1 MSEPLLR
8 LQSITRVYG
17 KDSAE
22 VRALDGVDLT
32 ITEGEFVAIV
42 GQSGSGKS
50 TLMNLLGCLDRPTA
64 GTYRIHGQDVSKMDA
79 DDLASLRRRTFGF
92 VFQRYNLL
100 ANVSALENVEIPA
113 VYAGV
118 RQSERK
124 TRARELLARLGLNG
138 REKSRPGQLSG
149 GQQQRV
155 AVARAL
161 MNDAEVILADEPTGA
176 LDSGTSRE
184 LLELLEGLHQ
194 SGRTVILITHDQ
206 KVAARADRTIE
217 IRDGKIIADS
227 GAVPRSKP
235 CFEHRT
241 ARTSPSF
248 ILQLT
253 ESIKTAFR
261 SLRANLF
268 RTALT
273 LLGVVIGVAA
283 VVAMLAVGQGSQRDV
298 MARFE
303 DMGANLLFVRPGG
316 DRGARMRGD
325 AIATLTLEDADAL
338 GELDNVIAA
347 VPSRSGSATLRRGN
361 ADHRGSVEGVS
372 EDWLL
377 ANNRRVEY
385 GTFFTAEDVDRRV
398 GVVVLGTTTAGELF
412 DNVSDAVGEYVFLS
426 GAPFEIAGVLEEKGA
441 STFGSDQDDI
451 ALIPIT
457 TGMMRVFGSSYL
469 SSITIAVEDTDVIST
484 TESEAN
490 TLLLDRHGT
499 EDFRIRN
506 TASILESVQQT
517 QNSFSM
523 LLGAVASISLLV
535 GGIGVMNIM
544 LVSVSERTREIGVRM
559 ATGARRSDILVQFIV
574 EAVVVCAL
582 GGMIGI
588 LSGFGICAILVN
600 LGTSIAITPLPAILA
615 FSTAFLTGFVF
626 GFLPARNASRL
637 DPVRALSAE

>member
-1 MSEPLLR
+1 MSEPLLQ

-441 STFGSDQDDI
+441 SSFGSDQDDI

-469 SSITIAVEDTDVIST
+469 SSITIAVADTDVIST

>member
-1 MSEPLLR
+1 MSEPLLQ

-50 TLMNLLGCLDRPTA
+50 TLMNLLGCLDRPTG

-124 TRARELLARLGLNG
+124 TRARDLLARLGLNG

-176 LDSGTSRE
+176 LDSGTSKE

-441 STFGSDQDDI
+441 SSFGSDQDDI

-469 SSITIAVEDTDVIST
+469 SSITIAVEDTDVISS

-588 LSGFGICAILVN
+588 LSGFGICAILMN

>member
-1 MSEPLLR
+1 MKSPLLQ

-32 ITEGEFVAIV
+32 IDEGEFVAIV

-50 TLMNLLGCLDRPTA
+50 TLMNLLGCLDRPTS
-64 GTYRIHGQDVSKMDA
+64 GTYRIHGQDVSEMDA
-79 DDLASLRRRTFGF
+79 DALASLRRRTFGF

-124 TRARELLARLGLNG
+124 SRARELLARLGLEG

-176 LDSGTSRE
+176 LDSGTSKE
-184 LLELLEGLHQ
+184 LLGLLEGLHQ

-227 GAVPRSKP
+227 GAKP
-235 CFEHRT
+235 HAQPSSGQRDEK
-241 ARTSPSF
+241 TSPSF
-248 ILQLT
+248 LLQLT

-283 VVAMLAVGQGSQRDV
+283 VVAMLAVGQGSQKEV

-303 DMGANLLFVRPGG
+303 DMGANLLFVQPGG

-338 GELDNVIAA
+338 GELGNVVAA
-347 VPSRSGSATLRRGN
+347 VPSRSGSATLRRGSE
-361 ADHRGSVEGVS
+361 DHRGSVEGVS

-385 GTFFTAEDVDRRV
+385 GTFFTAEDVERRV

-426 GAPFEIAGVLEEKGA
+426 GAPFEIAGILEEKGA
-441 STFGSDQDDI
+441 SSFGRDQDDI

-469 SSITIAVEDTDVIST
+469 SSITIAVDDTDIISS
-484 TESEAN
+484 TEEEAN
-490 TLLLDRHGT
+490 SLLLARHGSQ
-499 EDFRIRN
+499 DFRIRN
-506 TASILESVQQT
+506 TASILESVQET

-582 GGMIGI
+582 GGVIGI
-588 LSGFGICAILVN
+588 LTGFGICALLAN

-637 DPVRALSAE
+637 DPVRALAAE

>member
-1 MSEPLLR
+1 MSDPLLH
-8 LQSITRVYG
+8 LQDISRVYG
-17 KDSAE
+17 KGDAE

-32 ITEGEFVAIV
+32 IREGEFVAII

-64 GTYRIHGQDVSKMDA
+64 GTYRIHGQDVSDMDA
-79 DDLASLRRRTFGF
+79 DALAALRRRTFGF

-100 ANVSALENVEIPA
+100 ANVSASENVEIPA
-113 VYAGV
+113 VYAGI

-124 TRARELLARLGLNG
+124 ARAHDLLGRLGLGG

-176 LDSGTSRE
+176 LDTGTSEE
-184 LLELLEGLHQ
+184 LLELLEELHR

-206 KVAARADRTIE
+206 QVAQRADRTIE
-217 IRDGKIIADS
+217 LRDGKIVSDS
-227 GAVPRSKP
+227 GFVDRPQAALGQGEIKS
-235 CFEHRT
+235 
-241 ARTSPSF
+241 SPSF
-248 ILQLT
+248 FLQLT

-303 DMGANLLFVRPGG
+303 DMGANLLFVSPGG

-325 AIATLTLEDADAL
+325 AIATLTLEDAEAL
-338 GELDNVIAA
+338 GELDNVLAA
-347 VPSRSGSATLRRGN
+347 VPSRSGSATLRRGSN
-361 ADHRGSVEGVS
+361 DHRGTVEGVS

-377 ANNRRVEY
+377 ANTRNLAY
-385 GTFFTAEDVDRRV
+385 GSFFTAEDVDRRV

-412 DNVSDAVGEYVFLS
+412 DNVSDAVGEYVFLA
-426 GAPFEIAGVLEEKGA
+426 GAPFEIAGILEEEGA
-441 STFGSDQDDI
+441 SSFGRDQDDL

-469 SSITIAVEDTDVIST
+469 SSVTIAVEDTDVISD
-484 TESEAN
+484 TETQAN
-490 TLLLDRHGT
+490 DLLLQRHGT
-499 EDFRIRN
+499 QDFRIRN
-506 TASILESVQQT
+506 TASLLESVQET

-582 GGMIGI
+582 GGVIGI
-588 LSGFGICAILVN
+588 LTGFAICAILAN
-600 LGTSIAITPLPAILA
+600 LGTSIAITPTPAILA

-626 GFLPARNASRL
+626 GVLPARNASRL
-637 DPVRALSAE
+637 DPVRALAAE

>member
-1 MSEPLLR
+1 MSEPLLQ

-50 TLMNLLGCLDRPTA
+50 TLMNLLGCLDRPTG

-176 LDSGTSRE
+176 LDSGTSKE

-441 STFGSDQDDI
+441 SSFGSDQDDI

>member
-1 MSEPLLR
+1 MSDPLLH
-8 LQSITRVYG
+8 LQAITRVYG
-17 KDSAE
+17 KGDAE

-32 ITEGEFVAIV
+32 IREGEFVAII

-64 GTYRIHGQDVSKMDA
+64 GIYRIHGQDVSDMDA
-79 DDLASLRRRTFGF
+79 DALAALRRRTFGF

-100 ANVSALENVEIPA
+100 ANVSASENVEIPA
-113 VYAGV
+113 IYAGI

-124 TRARELLARLGLNG
+124 ARAHDLLGRLGLGG
-138 REKSRPGQLSG
+138 RERSRPGQLSG

-176 LDSGTSRE
+176 LDTGTSEE
-184 LLELLEGLHQ
+184 LLELLEELHR

-206 KVAARADRTIE
+206 QVAQRADRTIE
-217 IRDGKIIADS
+217 LRDGKIVSDS
-227 GAVPRSKP
+227 GFVDRPQVALDQGEVKS
-235 CFEHRT
+235 
-241 ARTSPSF
+241 SPSF
-248 ILQLT
+248 FLQLT

-303 DMGANLLFVRPGG
+303 DMGANLLFVSPGG

-325 AIATLTLEDADAL
+325 AIATLTLEDAEAL
-338 GELDNVIAA
+338 GELDNVLAA
-347 VPSRSGSATLRRGN
+347 VPSRSGSATLRRGSN
-361 ADHRGSVEGVS
+361 DHRGTVEGVS

-377 ANNRRVEY
+377 ANTRKLAY
-385 GTFFTAEDVDRRV
+385 GSFFTAEDVDRRV

-412 DNVSDAVGEYVFLS
+412 DNVSDAVGEYVFLA
-426 GAPFEIAGVLEEKGA
+426 GAPFEIAGILDEEGA
-441 STFGSDQDDI
+441 SSFGRDQDDL

-469 SSITIAVEDTDVIST
+469 SSVTIAVEDTDVISD
-484 TESEAN
+484 TETQAN
-490 TLLLDRHGT
+490 DLLLQRHGT
-499 EDFRIRN
+499 QDFRIRN
-506 TASILESVQQT
+506 TASLLESVQET

-582 GGMIGI
+582 GGVIGI
-588 LSGFGICAILVN
+588 LTGFAICAILAN
-600 LGTSIAITPLPAILA
+600 LGTSIAITPTPAILA

-637 DPVRALSAE
+637 DPVRALAAE

>member
-1 MSEPLLR
+1 MSEPLLQ

-50 TLMNLLGCLDRPTA
+50 TLMNLLGCLDRPTG

-441 STFGSDQDDI
+441 SSFGSDQDDI

>member
-1 MSEPLLR
+1 MSEPLLQ

-50 TLMNLLGCLDRPTA
+50 TLMNLLGCLDRPTG

-227 GAVPRSKP
+227 GAVPRSNP

-241 ARTSPSF
+241 ATTSPSF

-441 STFGSDQDDI
+441 SSFGSDQDDI

-469 SSITIAVEDTDVIST
+469 SSITIAVADTDVIST

-588 LSGFGICAILVN
+588 LSGFGVCAILAN

>member
-1 MSEPLLR
+1 MSEPLLQ

-50 TLMNLLGCLDRPTA
+50 TLMNLLGCLDRPTG

-441 STFGSDQDDI
+441 SSFGSDQDDI

-588 LSGFGICAILVN
+588 LSGFGVCAILAN

>member
-1 MSEPLLR
+1 
-8 LQSITRVYG
+8 
-17 KDSAE
+17 
-22 VRALDGVDLT
+22 
-32 ITEGEFVAIV
+32 
-42 GQSGSGKS
+42 
-50 TLMNLLGCLDRPTA
+50 
-64 GTYRIHGQDVSKMDA
+64 
-79 DDLASLRRRTFGF
+79 
-92 VFQRYNLL
+92 
-100 ANVSALENVEIPA
+100 
-113 VYAGV
+113 
-118 RQSERK
+118 
-124 TRARELLARLGLNG
+124 
-138 REKSRPGQLSG
+138 
-149 GQQQRV
+149 
-155 AVARAL
+155 
-161 MNDAEVILADEPTGA
+161 
-176 LDSGTSRE
+176 
-184 LLELLEGLHQ
+184 
-194 SGRTVILITHDQ
+194 
-206 KVAARADRTIE
+206 
-217 IRDGKIIADS
+217 
-227 GAVPRSKP
+227 
-235 CFEHRT
+235 
-241 ARTSPSF
+241 
-248 ILQLT
+248 
-253 ESIKTAFR
+253 
-261 SLRANLF
+261 LRANLS

-441 STFGSDQDDI
+441 SSFGSDQDDI

-469 SSITIAVEDTDVIST
+469 SSITIAVENTDVIST

>member
-1 MSEPLLR
+1 MSEPLLQ

-50 TLMNLLGCLDRPTA
+50 TLMNLLGCLDRPTG

-176 LDSGTSRE
+176 LDSGTSKE

-441 STFGSDQDDI
+441 SSFGSDQDDI

-588 LSGFGICAILVN
+588 LSGFGICAILMN

>member
-1 MSEPLLR
+1 MKSPLLQ

-32 ITEGEFVAIV
+32 IDEGEFVAIV

-50 TLMNLLGCLDRPTA
+50 TLMNLLGCLDRPTS
-64 GTYRIHGQDVSKMDA
+64 GTYRIHGQDVSEMDA
-79 DDLASLRRRTFGF
+79 DALASLRRRTFGF

-124 TRARELLARLGLNG
+124 SRARELLARLGLEG

-176 LDSGTSRE
+176 LDSGTSKE
-184 LLELLEGLHQ
+184 LLGLLEGLHQ

-227 GAVPRSKP
+227 GAKP
-235 CFEHRT
+235 HAQPSSGQRDEK
-241 ARTSPSF
+241 TSPSF
-248 ILQLT
+248 LLQLT

-283 VVAMLAVGQGSQRDV
+283 VVAMLAVGQGSQKEV

-303 DMGANLLFVRPGG
+303 DMGANLLFVQPGG

-338 GELDNVIAA
+338 GELGNVVAA
-347 VPSRSGSATLRRGN
+347 VPSRSGSATLRRGSE
-361 ADHRGSVEGVS
+361 DHRGSVEGVS

-385 GTFFTAEDVDRRV
+385 GTFFTAEDVERRV

-426 GAPFEIAGVLEEKGA
+426 GAPFEIAGILEEKGA
-441 STFGSDQDDI
+441 SSFGRDQDDI

-469 SSITIAVEDTDVIST
+469 SSITIAVDDTDIISS
-484 TESEAN
+484 TEDEAN
-490 TLLLDRHGT
+490 SLLLARHGSQ
-499 EDFRIRN
+499 DFRIRN
-506 TASILESVQQT
+506 TASILESVQET

-582 GGMIGI
+582 GGVIGI
-588 LSGFGICAILVN
+588 LTGFGICALLAN

-637 DPVRALSAE
+637 DPVRALAAE

>member
-1 MSEPLLR
+1 MSDPLLH
-8 LQSITRVYG
+8 LQAITRVYG
-17 KDSAE
+17 KGDAE

-32 ITEGEFVAIV
+32 IREGEFVAII

-64 GTYRIHGQDVSKMDA
+64 GIYRIHGQDVSDMDA
-79 DDLASLRRRTFGF
+79 DALAALRRRTFGF

-100 ANVSALENVEIPA
+100 ANVSASENVEIPA
-113 VYAGV
+113 IYAGI

-124 TRARELLARLGLNG
+124 ARAHDLLGRLGLGG
-138 REKSRPGQLSG
+138 RERSRPGQLSG

-176 LDSGTSRE
+176 LDTGTSEE
-184 LLELLEGLHQ
+184 LLELLEELHR

-206 KVAARADRTIE
+206 QVAQRADRTIE
-217 IRDGKIIADS
+217 LRDGKIVSDS
-227 GAVPRSKP
+227 GFVDRPQVALDQGEVKS
-235 CFEHRT
+235 
-241 ARTSPSF
+241 SPSF
-248 ILQLT
+248 FLQLT

-303 DMGANLLFVRPGG
+303 DMGANLLFVSPGG

-325 AIATLTLEDADAL
+325 AIATLTLEDAEAL
-338 GELDNVIAA
+338 GELDNVLAA
-347 VPSRSGSATLRRGN
+347 VPSRSGSATLRRGSN
-361 ADHRGSVEGVS
+361 DHRGTVEGVS

-377 ANNRRVEY
+377 ANTRNLAY
-385 GTFFTAEDVDRRV
+385 GSFFTAEDVDRRV

-412 DNVSDAVGEYVFLS
+412 DNVSDAVGEYVFLA
-426 GAPFEIAGVLEEKGA
+426 GAPFEIAGILDEEGA
-441 STFGSDQDDI
+441 SSFGRDQDDL

-469 SSITIAVEDTDVIST
+469 SSVTIAVEDTDVISD
-484 TESEAN
+484 TETQAN
-490 TLLLDRHGT
+490 DLLLQRHGT
-499 EDFRIRN
+499 QDFRIRN
-506 TASILESVQQT
+506 TASLLESVQET

-582 GGMIGI
+582 GGVIGI
-588 LSGFGICAILVN
+588 LTGFAICAILAN
-600 LGTSIAITPLPAILA
+600 LGTSIAITPTPAILA

-637 DPVRALSAE
+637 DPVRALAAE

>member
-1 MSEPLLR
+1 MSDPLLH
-8 LQSITRVYG
+8 LQDIRRVYG
-17 KDSAE
+17 KGDAE

-32 ITEGEFVAIV
+32 IREGEFVAIV

-50 TLMNLLGCLDRPTA
+50 TLMNLLGCLDRPTS
-64 GTYRIHGQDVSKMDA
+64 GTYRIHGQDVSDMDA
-79 DDLASLRRRTFGF
+79 DALAALRRRTFGF

-100 ANVSALENVEIPA
+100 ANVSASENVEIPA
-113 VYAGV
+113 IYAGI

-124 TRARELLARLGLNG
+124 ARAHELLGRLGLGG

-176 LDSGTSRE
+176 LDTGTSEE
-184 LLELLEGLHQ
+184 LLELLEELHR

-206 KVAARADRTIE
+206 HVAERADRTIE
-217 IRDGKIIADS
+217 LRDGKIVSDS
-227 GAVPRSKP
+227 GFVERAQAAFDQGEVKS
-235 CFEHRT
+235 
-241 ARTSPSF
+241 SPSF
-248 ILQLT
+248 FLQLT

-303 DMGANLLFVRPGG
+303 DMGANLLFVSPGG

-325 AIATLTLEDADAL
+325 AIATLTLEDAEAL
-338 GELDNVIAA
+338 RELDNVLAA
-347 VPSRSGSATLRRGN
+347 VPSRSGSATLRRGSN
-361 ADHRGSVEGVS
+361 DHRGSVEGVS

-377 ANNRRVEY
+377 ANTRNLAY
-385 GTFFTAEDVDRRV
+385 GSFFTAEDVDRRV

-412 DNVSDAVGEYVFLS
+412 DNVSDAVGEYVFLA
-426 GAPFEIAGVLEEKGA
+426 GAPFEIAGILEEEGA
-441 STFGSDQDDI
+441 SSFGRDQDDL

-469 SSITIAVEDTDVIST
+469 SSVTIAVEDTDVISD
-484 TESEAN
+484 TETQAN
-490 TLLLDRHGT
+490 DLLLQRHGT
-499 EDFRIRN
+499 QDFRIRN
-506 TASILESVQQT
+506 TASLLESVQET

-582 GGMIGI
+582 GGVIGI
-588 LSGFGICAILVN
+588 LTGFAICAILAN
-600 LGTSIAITPLPAILA
+600 LGTSIAITPTPAILA

-637 DPVRALSAE
+637 DPVRALAAE

>member
-1 MSEPLLR
+1 MSEPLLQ

-79 DDLASLRRRTFGF
+79 DGLASLRRRTFGF

-241 ARTSPSF
+241 ATTSPSF

-441 STFGSDQDDI
+441 SSFGSDQDDI

>member
-1 MSEPLLR
+1 MSEPLLQ

-50 TLMNLLGCLDRPTA
+50 TLMNLLGCLDRPTG

-441 STFGSDQDDI
+441 SSFGSDQDDI

-588 LSGFGICAILVN
+588 LSGFGICAILMN

>member
-1 MSEPLLR
+1 MSDPLLH
-8 LQSITRVYG
+8 LQDISRVYG
-17 KDSAE
+17 KGDAE

-32 ITEGEFVAIV
+32 IREGEFVAII

-64 GTYRIHGQDVSKMDA
+64 GTYRIHGQDVSDMTADA
-79 DDLASLRRRTFGF
+79 LAALRRRTFGF

-100 ANVSALENVEIPA
+100 ANVSASENVEIPA
-113 VYAGV
+113 IYAGI

-124 TRARELLARLGLNG
+124 ARARDLLGRLGLGG

-176 LDSGTSRE
+176 LDTGTSEE
-184 LLELLEGLHQ
+184 LLELLEELHR
-194 SGRTVILITHDQ
+194 SGRSVILITHDQ
-206 KVAARADRTIE
+206 HVAERADRTIE
-217 IRDGKIIADS
+217 LRDGKIVSDS
-227 GAVPRSKP
+227 GFVDRPQAALDQKEVKS
-235 CFEHRT
+235 
-241 ARTSPSF
+241 SPSF
-248 ILQLT
+248 FLQLT

-303 DMGANLLFVRPGG
+303 DMGANLLFVSPGG

-325 AIATLTLEDADAL
+325 AIATLTLEDAEAL
-338 GELDNVIAA
+338 GELDNVLAA
-347 VPSRSGSATLRRGN
+347 VPSRSGSATLRRGSN
-361 ADHRGSVEGVS
+361 DHRGSVEGVS

-377 ANNRRVEY
+377 ANTRNLAY
-385 GTFFTAEDVDRRV
+385 GSFFTAEDVDRRV

-412 DNVSDAVGEYVFLS
+412 DNVSDAMGEYVFLA
-426 GAPFEIAGVLEEKGA
+426 GAPFEIAGILEEEGA
-441 STFGSDQDDI
+441 SSFGRDQDDL

-469 SSITIAVEDTDVIST
+469 SSVTIAVEDTDVISD
-484 TESEAN
+484 TETQAN
-490 TLLLDRHGT
+490 DLLLQRHGT
-499 EDFRIRN
+499 QDFRIRN
-506 TASILESVQQT
+506 TASLLESVQET

-582 GGMIGI
+582 GGVIGI
-588 LSGFGICAILVN
+588 LTGFAICAILAN
-600 LGTSIAITPLPAILA
+600 LGTSIAITPTPAILA

-637 DPVRALSAE
+637 DPVRALAAE

>member
-1 MSEPLLR
+1 MSEPLLQ

-50 TLMNLLGCLDRPTA
+50 TLMNLLGCLDRPTG

-79 DDLASLRRRTFGF
+79 DGLASLRRRTFGF

-176 LDSGTSRE
+176 LDSGTSKE

-441 STFGSDQDDI
+441 SSFGSDQDDI

-469 SSITIAVEDTDVIST
+469 SSITIAVADTDVIST

-588 LSGFGICAILVN
+588 LSGFGICAILMN

>member
-1 MSEPLLR
+1 MSEPLLQ

-176 LDSGTSRE
+176 LDSGTSKE

-441 STFGSDQDDI
+441 SSFGSDQDDI

-588 LSGFGICAILVN
+588 LSGFGICAILMN

>member
-1 MSEPLLR
+1 MSEPLLH
-8 LQSITRVYG
+8 LQDIKRVYG
-17 KDSAE
+17 RGDAE

-32 ITEGEFVAIV
+32 IREGEFVAIV

-50 TLMNLLGCLDRPTA
+50 TLMNLLGCLDHPTS
-64 GTYRIHGQDVSKMDA
+64 GTYRIHGQDVSEMDA
-79 DDLASLRRRTFGF
+79 DALASLRRRTFGF

-100 ANVSALENVEIPA
+100 ANVSASENVEIPA

-124 TRARELLARLGLNG
+124 ARAQELLGRLGLGG

-176 LDSGTSRE
+176 LDSGTSEE
-184 LLELLEGLHQ
+184 LLELLEELHR

-206 KVAARADRTIE
+206 EVAERADRTIE
-217 IRDGKIIADS
+217 IRDGKIISDS
-227 GAVPRSKP
+227 GSVERSLESFEQRAVKS
-235 CFEHRT
+235 
-241 ARTSPSF
+241 SPSF
-248 ILQLT
+248 FLQLT

-283 VVAMLAVGQGSQRDV
+283 VVAMLAVGQGSQREV

-303 DMGANLLFVRPGG
+303 DMGANLLFVQPGG

-325 AIATLTLEDADAL
+325 AIATLSLEDAERL
-338 GELDNVIAA
+338 GELDNVLAA
-347 VPSRSGSATLRRGN
+347 VPSRSGSATLRRGSN
-361 ADHRGSVEGVS
+361 DHRGSVEGVS

-377 ANNRRVEY
+377 ANTRNIEY
-385 GTFFTAEDVDRRV
+385 GSFFTAEDVDRRV

-412 DNVSDAVGEYVFLS
+412 DNVSEAVGEYVFLA
-426 GAPFEIAGVLEEKGA
+426 GAPFEVAGVLEEEGA
-441 STFGSDQDDI
+441 SSFGRDQDDI

-484 TESEAN
+484 TETEAN
-490 TLLLDRHGT
+490 ELLLQRHGT
-499 EDFRIRN
+499 QDFRIRN
-506 TASILESVQQT
+506 TASILESVQDT
-517 QNSFSM
+517 QNSFSI

-582 GGMIGI
+582 GGLIGI
-588 LSGFGICAILVN
+588 LTGFAICAILAN
-600 LGTSIAITPLPAILA
+600 LGTSIAVTPMPAILA

-637 DPVRALSAE
+637 DPVRALAAE

>member
-1 MSEPLLR
+1 MSDPLLH
-8 LQSITRVYG
+8 LQAITRVYG
-17 KDSAE
+17 KGDAE

-32 ITEGEFVAIV
+32 IREGEFVAII

-64 GTYRIHGQDVSKMDA
+64 GTYRIHGQDVSDMDA
-79 DDLASLRRRTFGF
+79 DALAALRRRTFGF

-100 ANVSALENVEIPA
+100 ANVSASENVEIPA
-113 VYAGV
+113 IYAGI

-124 TRARELLARLGLNG
+124 ARAHDLLGRLGLGG

-176 LDSGTSRE
+176 LDTGTSEE
-184 LLELLEGLHQ
+184 LLELLEELHR

-206 KVAARADRTIE
+206 HVAQRADRTIE
-217 IRDGKIIADS
+217 LRDGKIVSDS
-227 GAVPRSKP
+227 GFVDRPQAALDQGEIKS
-235 CFEHRT
+235 
-241 ARTSPSF
+241 SPSF

-303 DMGANLLFVRPGG
+303 DMGANLLFVSPGG

-325 AIATLTLEDADAL
+325 AIATLTLEDAEAL
-338 GELDNVIAA
+338 GELDNVLAA
-347 VPSRSGSATLRRGN
+347 VPSRSGSATLRRGSN
-361 ADHRGSVEGVS
+361 DHRGTVEGVS

-377 ANNRRVEY
+377 ANTRNLAY
-385 GTFFTAEDVDRRV
+385 GSFFTAEDVDRRV

-412 DNVSDAVGEYVFLS
+412 DNVSDAVGEYVFLA
-426 GAPFEIAGVLEEKGA
+426 GAPFEIAGILEEEGA
-441 STFGSDQDDI
+441 SSFGRDQDDL

-469 SSITIAVEDTDVIST
+469 SSVTIAVEDTDVISD
-484 TESEAN
+484 TETQAN
-490 TLLLDRHGT
+490 DLLLQRHGT
-499 EDFRIRN
+499 QDFRIRN
-506 TASILESVQQT
+506 TASLLESVQET

-582 GGMIGI
+582 GGVIGI
-588 LSGFGICAILVN
+588 LTGFAICAILAN
-600 LGTSIAITPLPAILA
+600 LGTSIAITPTPAILA

-637 DPVRALSAE
+637 DPVRALAAE

>member
-1 MSEPLLR
+1 
-8 LQSITRVYG
+8 
-17 KDSAE
+17 
-22 VRALDGVDLT
+22 
-32 ITEGEFVAIV
+32 
-42 GQSGSGKS
+42 
-50 TLMNLLGCLDRPTA
+50 
-64 GTYRIHGQDVSKMDA
+64 
-79 DDLASLRRRTFGF
+79 RRTFGF

-100 ANVSALENVEIPA
+100 ANVSASENVEIPA

-118 RQSERK
+118 GQSER
-124 TRARELLARLGLNG
+124 RARAQELLQRLGLGG

-176 LDSGTSRE
+176 LDTGTSEE
-184 LLELLEGLHQ
+184 LLELLEELHR

-206 KVAARADRTIE
+206 DVAERADRTIE
-217 IRDGKIIADS
+217 IRDGKIISDS
-227 GAVPRSKP
+227 GYVDRPLETL
-235 CFEHRT
+235 EHREVKS
-241 ARTSPSF
+241 SPSF
-248 ILQLT
+248 FLQLT

-283 VVAMLAVGQGSQRDV
+283 VVAMLAVGQGSQREV

-303 DMGANLLFVRPGG
+303 DMGANLLFVFPGG

-325 AIATLTLEDADAL
+325 AIATLTLEDAEAL
-338 GELDNVIAA
+338 AELDNVLAA
-347 VPSRSGSATLRRGN
+347 VPSRSGTATLRRGSE
-361 ADHRGSVEGVS
+361 DHRGSVEGVS

-377 ANNRRVEY
+377 ANNRQLAY
-385 GTFFTAEDVDRRV
+385 GSFFTAEDVDRRV

-426 GAPFEIAGVLEEKGA
+426 GAPFEVAGVLEEEGA
-441 STFGSDQDDI
+441 SSFGRDQDDL

-457 TGMMRVFGSSYL
+457 TGMMRVFGSTYL
-469 SSITIAVEDTDVIST
+469 SNVTIAVEDTDIISD
-484 TESEAN
+484 TEEAAN
-490 TLLLDRHGT
+490 SLLLERHGT
-499 EDFRIRN
+499 DDFRIRN
-506 TASILESVQQT
+506 TASILESVQET

-582 GGMIGI
+582 GGVIGI
-588 LSGFGICAILVN
+588 LTGFAICAILAN
-600 LGTSIAITPLPAILA
+600 LGTSIAITPMPAILA

>member
-1 MSEPLLR
+1 MTEPLLH
-8 LQSITRVYG
+8 LQDITRVYG
-17 KDSAE
+17 KGDAE
-22 VRALDGVDLT
+22 VRALNGVDLT
-32 ITEGEFVAIV
+32 IQEGEFVAIV

-50 TLMNLLGCLDRPTA
+50 TLMNLLGCLDRPTS
-64 GTYRIHGQDVSKMDA
+64 GTYRIHGQDVSRMDA
-79 DDLASLRRRTFGF
+79 DALAALRRRTFGF

-100 ANVSALENVEIPA
+100 ANVSASENVEIPA

-118 RQSERK
+118 RQSQR
-124 TRARELLARLGLNG
+124 RARAQELLQRLGLGG

-176 LDSGTSRE
+176 LDTGTSEE
-184 LLELLEGLHQ
+184 LLELLEELHR

-206 KVAARADRTIE
+206 DVAERADRTIE
-217 IRDGKIIADS
+217 IRDGKIISDS
-227 GAVPRSKP
+227 GYVDRPLETL
-235 CFEHRT
+235 EHREVKS
-241 ARTSPSF
+241 SPSF
-248 ILQLT
+248 FLQLT

-283 VVAMLAVGQGSQRDV
+283 VVAMLAVGQGSQREV

-303 DMGANLLFVRPGG
+303 DMGANLLFVFPGG

-325 AIATLTLEDADAL
+325 AIATLTLEDAEAL
-338 GELDNVIAA
+338 AELDNVLAA
-347 VPSRSGSATLRRGN
+347 VPSRSGTATLRRGSE
-361 ADHRGSVEGVS
+361 DHRGSVEGVS

-377 ANNRRVEY
+377 ANNRQLAY
-385 GTFFTAEDVDRRV
+385 GSFFTAEDVDRRV

-426 GAPFEIAGVLEEKGA
+426 GAPFEVAGVLEEEGA
-441 STFGSDQDDI
+441 SSFGRDQDDL

-457 TGMMRVFGSSYL
+457 TGMMRVFGSTYL
-469 SSITIAVEDTDVIST
+469 SNVTIAVEDTDIISD
-484 TESEAN
+484 TEEAAN
-490 TLLLDRHGT
+490 SLLLERHGT
-499 EDFRIRN
+499 DDFRIRN
-506 TASILESVQQT
+506 TASILESVQET

-582 GGMIGI
+582 GGVIGI
-588 LSGFGICAILVN
+588 LTGFAVCAILAN
-600 LGTSIAITPLPAILA
+600 LGTSIAITPMPAILA

-637 DPVRALSAE
+637 DPVRALAAE

>member
-1 MSEPLLR
+1 MSEPLLQ

-227 GAVPRSKP
+227 GANPRSKP

-441 STFGSDQDDI
+441 SSFGSDQDDI

-469 SSITIAVEDTDVIST
+469 SSITIAVENTDVIST

>member
-1 MSEPLLR
+1 MSEPLLQ

-124 TRARELLARLGLNG
+124 TRARDLLARLGLNG

-176 LDSGTSRE
+176 LDSGTSKE

-441 STFGSDQDDI
+441 SSFGSDQDDI

-588 LSGFGICAILVN
+588 LSGFGICAILMN

>member
-1 MSEPLLR
+1 MSEPLLQ

-79 DDLASLRRRTFGF
+79 DGLASLRRRTFGF

-227 GAVPRSKP
+227 GAVPRSNP

-241 ARTSPSF
+241 ATTSPSF

-441 STFGSDQDDI
+441 SSFGSDQDDI

-469 SSITIAVEDTDVIST
+469 SSITIAVADTDVIST

-588 LSGFGICAILVN
+588 LSGFGVCAILAN

>member
-1 MSEPLLR
+1 MSEPLLQ

-441 STFGSDQDDI
+441 SSFGSDQDDI

-535 GGIGVMNIM
+535 GGVGVMNIM

>member
-1 MSEPLLR
+1 MTEPLLH
-8 LQSITRVYG
+8 LQDITRVYG
-17 KDSAE
+17 KGDAE
-22 VRALDGVDLT
+22 VRALNGVDLT
-32 ITEGEFVAIV
+32 IQEGEFVAIV

-50 TLMNLLGCLDRPTA
+50 TLMNLLGCLDRPTS
-64 GTYRIHGQDVSKMDA
+64 GTYRIHGQDVSRMDA
-79 DDLASLRRRTFGF
+79 DALAALRRRTFGF

-100 ANVSALENVEIPA
+100 ANVSASENVEIPA

-118 RQSERK
+118 GQSERK
-124 TRARELLARLGLNG
+124 ARAQELLQRLGLGG

-176 LDSGTSRE
+176 LDTGTSEE
-184 LLELLEGLHQ
+184 LLELLEELHR

-206 KVAARADRTIE
+206 DVAERADRTIE
-217 IRDGKIIADS
+217 IRDGKIISDS
-227 GAVPRSKP
+227 GYVDRPLETL
-235 CFEHRT
+235 EHREVKS
-241 ARTSPSF
+241 SPSF
-248 ILQLT
+248 FLQLT

-283 VVAMLAVGQGSQRDV
+283 VVAMLAVGQGSQREV

-303 DMGANLLFVRPGG
+303 DMGANLLFVFPGG

-325 AIATLTLEDADAL
+325 AIATLTLEDAEAL
-338 GELDNVIAA
+338 AELDNVLAA
-347 VPSRSGSATLRRGN
+347 VPSRSGTATLRRGSE
-361 ADHRGSVEGVS
+361 DHRGSVEGVS

-377 ANNRRVEY
+377 ANNRQLAY
-385 GTFFTAEDVDRRV
+385 GSFFTAEDVDRRV

-426 GAPFEIAGVLEEKGA
+426 GAPFEVAGVLEEEGA
-441 STFGSDQDDI
+441 SSFGRDQDDL

-457 TGMMRVFGSSYL
+457 TGMMRVFGSTYL
-469 SSITIAVEDTDVIST
+469 SNVTIAVEDTDIISD
-484 TESEAN
+484 TEEAAN
-490 TLLLDRHGT
+490 SLLLERHGT
-499 EDFRIRN
+499 DDFRIRN
-506 TASILESVQQT
+506 TASILESVQET

-582 GGMIGI
+582 GGVIGI
-588 LSGFGICAILVN
+588 LTGFAVCAILAN
-600 LGTSIAITPLPAILA
+600 LGTSIAITPMPAILA

-637 DPVRALSAE
+637 DPVRALAAE

>member
-176 LDSGTSRE
+176 LDSGTSKE

-441 STFGSDQDDI
+441 SSFGSDQDDI

>member
-1 MSEPLLR
+1 MSEPLLQ

-441 STFGSDQDDI
+441 SSFGSDQDDI

>member
-1 MSEPLLR
+1 MTEPLLH
-8 LQSITRVYG
+8 LQDITRVYG
-17 KDSAE
+17 KGDAE
-22 VRALDGVDLT
+22 VRALNGVDLT
-32 ITEGEFVAIV
+32 IQEGEFVAIV

-50 TLMNLLGCLDRPTA
+50 TLMNLLGCLDRPTS
-64 GTYRIHGQDVSKMDA
+64 GTYRIHGQDVSSMDA
-79 DDLASLRRRTFGF
+79 DALAALRRRTFGF

-100 ANVSALENVEIPA
+100 ANVSASENVEIPA

-118 RQSERK
+118 GQSER
-124 TRARELLARLGLNG
+124 RARAQELLQRLGLGG

-176 LDSGTSRE
+176 LDTGTSEE
-184 LLELLEGLHQ
+184 LLELLEELHR

-206 KVAARADRTIE
+206 DVAERADRTIE
-217 IRDGKIIADS
+217 IRDGKIISDS
-227 GAVPRSKP
+227 GYVDRPLETL
-235 CFEHRT
+235 EHREVKS
-241 ARTSPSF
+241 SPSF
-248 ILQLT
+248 FLQLT

-283 VVAMLAVGQGSQRDV
+283 VVAMLAVGQGSQREV

-303 DMGANLLFVRPGG
+303 DMGANLLFVFPGG

-325 AIATLTLEDADAL
+325 AIATLTLEDAEAL
-338 GELDNVIAA
+338 AELDNVLAA
-347 VPSRSGSATLRRGN
+347 VPSRSGTATLRRGSE
-361 ADHRGSVEGVS
+361 DHRGSVEGVS

-377 ANNRRVEY
+377 ANNRQLAY
-385 GTFFTAEDVDRRV
+385 GSFFTAEDVDRRV

-426 GAPFEIAGVLEEKGA
+426 GAPFEVAGVLEEEGA
-441 STFGSDQDDI
+441 SSFGRDQDDL

-457 TGMMRVFGSSYL
+457 TGMMRVFGSTYL
-469 SSITIAVEDTDVIST
+469 SNVTIAVEDTDIISD
-484 TESEAN
+484 TEEAAN
-490 TLLLDRHGT
+490 SLLLERHGT
-499 EDFRIRN
+499 DDFRIRN
-506 TASILESVQQT
+506 TASILESVQET

-582 GGMIGI
+582 GGVIGI
-588 LSGFGICAILVN
+588 LTGFAICAILAN
-600 LGTSIAITPLPAILA
+600 LGTSIAITPMPAILA

-637 DPVRALSAE
+637 DPVRALAAE

>member
-1 MSEPLLR
+1 MSEPLLH
-8 LQSITRVYG
+8 LQDIKRVYG
-17 KDSAE
+17 RGDAE
-22 VRALDGVDLT
+22 VRALDGVDL
-32 ITEGEFVAIV
+32 IIREGEFVAIV

-50 TLMNLLGCLDRPTA
+50 TLMNLLGCLDRPSS
-64 GTYRIHGQDVSKMDA
+64 GTYRIHGQDVSEMEADA
-79 DDLASLRRRTFGF
+79 LASLRRRTFGF

-100 ANVSALENVEIPA
+100 ANVSASENVEIPA

-124 TRARELLARLGLNG
+124 ARAQELLGRLGLGG

-176 LDSGTSRE
+176 LDSGTSEE
-184 LLELLEGLHQ
+184 LLELLEELHR

-206 KVAARADRTIE
+206 EVAKRADRTIE
-217 IRDGKIIADS
+217 IRDGRIISDS
-227 GAVPRSKP
+227 GSVERSLESFEQRAVKS
-235 CFEHRT
+235 
-241 ARTSPSF
+241 SPSF
-248 ILQLT
+248 FLQLT

-283 VVAMLAVGQGSQRDV
+283 VVAMLAVGQGSQREV

-303 DMGANLLFVRPGG
+303 DMGANLLFVQPGG
-316 DRGARMRGD
+316 DRSARMRGD
-325 AIATLTLEDADAL
+325 AIATLTLEDAERL
-338 GELDNVIAA
+338 GELGNVLAA
-347 VPSRSGSATLRRGN
+347 VPSRSGSATLRRGSN
-361 ADHRGSVEGVS
+361 DHRGSVEGVS

-377 ANNRRVEY
+377 ANTRNIEY
-385 GTFFTAEDVDRRV
+385 GSFFTAEDVDRRV

-412 DNVSDAVGEYVFLS
+412 DNVSEAVGEYVFLA
-426 GAPFEIAGVLEEKGA
+426 GAPFEVAGVLEEEGA
-441 STFGSDQDDI
+441 SSFGSDQDDI

-469 SSITIAVEDTDVIST
+469 SSITIAVEDTDLIST
-484 TESEAN
+484 TETEAN
-490 TLLLDRHGT
+490 ELLLQRHGT
-499 EDFRIRN
+499 QDFRIRN
-506 TASILESVQQT
+506 TASILESVQET
-517 QNSFSM
+517 QNSFSI

-582 GGMIGI
+582 GGVIGI
-588 LSGFGICAILVN
+588 LTGFAICAILAN
-600 LGTSIAITPLPAILA
+600 LGTSIAVTPMPAILA

-637 DPVRALSAE
+637 DPVRALAAE

>member
-1 MSEPLLR
+1 MSDPLLH
-8 LQSITRVYG
+8 LQDITRVYG
-17 KDSAE
+17 KGDAE

-32 ITEGEFVAIV
+32 IREGEFVAIV

-50 TLMNLLGCLDRPTA
+50 TLMNLLGCLDRPTS
-64 GTYRIHGQDVSKMDA
+64 GTYRIHGQDVSDMDA
-79 DDLASLRRRTFGF
+79 DALAALRRRTFGF

-100 ANVSALENVEIPA
+100 ANVSASENVEIPA
-113 VYAGV
+113 IYAGI
-118 RQSERK
+118 RQAERK
-124 TRARELLARLGLNG
+124 SRARELLGRLGLGG

-176 LDSGTSRE
+176 LDTGTSEE
-184 LLELLEGLHQ
+184 LLVLLEELHR

-206 KVAARADRTIE
+206 GVARRADRTIE
-217 IRDGKIIADS
+217 IRDGKIISDS
-227 GAVPRSKP
+227 GFSERAMDA
-235 CFEHRT
+235 FEHRPVQS
-241 ARTSPSF
+241 SPSF
-248 ILQLT
+248 FLQLT

-261 SLRANLF
+261 SLHANLF

-303 DMGANLLFVRPGG
+303 DMGANLLFVSPGG

-325 AIATLTLEDADAL
+325 AIATLTLEDAEML
-338 GELDNVIAA
+338 GELDNVLAS

-361 ADHRGSVEGVS
+361 NDHRGSVEGVS

-377 ANNRRVEY
+377 ANTRNLQY
-385 GTFFTAEDVDRRV
+385 GSFFTAEDVDRRV

-412 DNVSDAVGEYVFLS
+412 DNVSEAVGEYVFLA
-426 GAPFEIAGVLEEKGA
+426 GAPFEVAGILEEEGA
-441 STFGSDQDDI
+441 SSFGRDQDDI

-469 SSITIAVEDTDVIST
+469 SSVTIAVEDTDIISD
-484 TESEAN
+484 TENQAN
-490 TLLLDRHGT
+490 NLLLQRHGT
-499 EDFRIRN
+499 QDFRIRN
-506 TASILESVQQT
+506 TASLLESVQET

-582 GGMIGI
+582 GGVIGI
-588 LSGFGICAILVN
+588 LTGFAICGILAN
-600 LGTSIAITPLPAILA
+600 LGTSIAITPMPAILA

-637 DPVRALSAE
+637 DPVRALAAE